1 MVDINKFLQKDTR
14 WTIAKHKI
22 FSYLQRQKYNKSQQ
36 QCFENINRLSLR
48 ERWHYKHV
56 QNVINNLYLQHVKRL
71 RQEVTARKL
80 KVCFLVS
87 SIEKWHCDLLYH
99 LFENHKHFEPHII
112 LSAHDDNI
120 HHLHDLF
127 NIFQKRYNNVHL
139 GYDYNTKDH
148 IPWHVFSPDIIF
160 FQEPWDI
167 PVQHNVFTAAQHAL
181 TCYTPYCF
189 HLMDSPY
196 NYLEKFHRFLWAYF
210 VEDQSYVDDY
220 NKTYHASNCIA
231 VGSLHLDRYRSA
243 RSTHDDFWHDDG
255 HHKLRIIYAPH
266 FSFENTH
273 RTATFQQNGIFL
285 QQLAS
290 MYPQTTW
297 IFKPHPTFKHQ
308 LIMSNIMSK
317 DDVDEYYNNWEQY
330 GSVLSYVDYRDLF
343 MTSDALITDCISF
356 LADYLPTQKPVFHLR
371 SDSQAVPFNKFCQ
384 SIIDTYY
391 QIHNNAELE
400 RLFSRVLIEGN
411 DEMCHVR
418 EKIALSI
425 FDHKEKSSSQYVID
439 YLAGALRIE

>member
-1 MVDINKFLQKDTR
+1 MVDINKFLHNDSRLTVAKQKILSY
-14 WTIAKHKI
+14 WQHK
-22 FSYLQRQKYNKSQQ
+22 KYNKSQQ

-56 QNVINNLYLQHVKRL
+56 QNVINNLYLQHVTQL
-71 RQEVTARKL
+71 RREVTTHRL

-112 LSAHDDNI
+112 LSASVDNI
-120 HHLHDLF
+120 DRMHDLF
-127 NIFQKRYNNVHL
+127 NIFKQQYDSVHV
-139 GYDYNTKDH
+139 GYDYNKKEY

-167 PVQHNVFTAAQHAL
+167 PVQHNVFTAAKYAL

-189 HLMDSPY
+189 HLMNSPY

-220 NKTYHASNCIA
+220 NRVYHANNCIA
-231 VGSLHLDRYRSA
+231 VGSLHLDRYRSN
-243 RSTHDDFWHDDG
+243 RPPNDDFWHDDG

-266 FSFENTH
+266 FSFDNTH

-297 IFKPHPTFKHQ
+297 AFKPHPTFKQQ
-308 LIMSNIMSK
+308 LIMLNMMSQ
-317 DDVDEYYNNWEQY
+317 DGVNEYYNNWKQY
-330 GSVLSYVDYRDLF
+330 GNVFSDVDYRDLF
-343 MTSDALITDCISF
+343 LTSDSLITDCISF
-356 LADYLPTQKPVFHLR
+356 LADYLPTKKPVFHLR
-371 SDSQAVPFNKFCQ
+371 RDSQAVPFNEFGQ

-400 RLFSRVLIEGN
+400 RLFSQVIINGHDTLRPF
-411 DEMCHVR
+411 R
-418 EKIALSI
+418 EEKASSI
-425 FDHKEKSSSQYVID
+425 IGDPEKSGSQRVID
-439 YLAGALRIE
+439 YIASKLEI